1 MAGEL
6 TASNLFEVADTGV
19 AFDLSAQ
26 VGKGPHIR
34 PGGPGRYR

>member
-26 VGKGPHIR
+26 
-34 PGGPGRYR
+34 GGTETR